1 MSEEEL
7 RTNGAVEENEGFDT
21 DEDAVEGDE
30 DDETVEDIALDTE
43 ARVDALVSLLVK
55 KGIITEEEFEQAY
68 DEQFEAE

>member
-7 RTNGAVEENEGFDT
+7 RTNGAVEENEGFDN
-21 DEDAVEGDE
+21 DEDTVEGDE